1 LRRLK
6 RNQLNIMKIKLS
18 AFILFLTL
26 YLSIGTILKSQ
37 PSITDNEYLSQAQI
51 DLITTYVSG
60 FPDNTQLSIAFITN
74 NNVDYVGIEK
84 VDGKLLSINN
94 RDSVFEI
101 GSITKLFT
109 STILANLL
117 KENVLKLD
125 DPIESIIPYK
135 LKQSIKYRGLITF
148 KTLANHTSGLPRMPD
163 NYSSGYD
170 TVQLRE
176 YLQNQLNLNSVPG
189 EKYQYSN
196 LGVGLLGYLLEIK
209 TGKTYEDLLQE
220 KIFSKYNMSSS
231 SSELR
236 KVKNLVVPGRD
247 SSGNIIPN
255 WRYDILKAAGGI
267 LSNVTDL
274 SKYVM
279 ANFSSDSIL
288 YFQRQRTYSSDYQDL
303 ALGWHI
309 TKFGGN
315 TCNWYFHNGGMDG
328 YRSALFM
335 DLSTKSAV
343 IILSNVSTSHPQ
355 SGNIDN
361 LCHDLLKQIF
371 IAQAMHNPSPC
382 EAPFLEIALIKG
394 WGINKNDS
402 IQEITKSTKNIFG
415 VWQKQIPGR
424 IITRTFMPDYKVQ
437 SDFSGDPEIDIWGY
451 FTLKRNQIEFRDIGG
466 AACNNL
472 GLYEYSILDDK
483 LSFKLINDSCDGRSS
498 GLSGIWTRKK

>member
-1 LRRLK
+1 MR
-6 RNQLNIMKIKLS
+6 IKPS
-18 AFILFLTL
+18 AFILFLSL

-37 PSITDNEYLSQAQI
+37 STITDNKYLSQPQK
-51 DLITTYVSG
+51 DLITKYVNG
-60 FPDNTQLSIAFITN
+60 FPDNTQLSIAFIAN
-74 NNVDYVGIEK
+74 KNVDYVGIEK
-84 VDGKLLSINN
+84 VNSKLLSINN

-109 STILANLL
+109 SAILANLI

-125 DPIESIIPYK
+125 DPIESVLPYK
-135 LKQSIKYRGLITF
+135 LKQSIKDRELITF

-170 TVQLRE
+170 SVLLRG
-176 YLQNQLNLNSVPG
+176 YLQKQLTLNSIPG

-196 LGVGLLGYLLEIK
+196 LAVGLLGYLLELK
-209 TGKTYEDLLQE
+209 TGTSYENLLQE
-220 KIFSKYNMSSS
+220 KIFSKYKMNSST
-231 SSELR
+231 SELK
-236 KVKNLVVPGRD
+236 KVKDLVVPGRD
-247 SSGNIIPN
+247 SSGSIIPN
-255 WRYDILKAAGGI
+255 WRSDILKAAGGI

-274 SKYVM
+274 SKYVI
-279 ANFSSDSIL
+279 ANFSDDSIL
-288 YFQRQRTYSSDYQDL
+288 SYQRQKTYTSDYQDL

-309 TKFGGN
+309 TKYGGN

-355 SGNIDN
+355 SENIDE

-371 IAQAMHNPSPC
+371 IAQAKHNSSPC

-394 WGINKNDS
+394 WGTNKNDS
-402 IQEITKSTKNIFG
+402 IQQITKSSNTIFG
-415 VWQKQIPGR
+415 VWQKQISGR
-424 IITRTFMPDYKVQ
+424 TITRTFMPDYKVQ

-451 FTLKRNQIEFRDIGG
+451 FRLDRNQIEFRDIGG

-472 GLYEYSILDDK
+472 GLYEYSIIDDK